1 MSTYWIIGSDGRTYG
16 PADLATAQRWV
27 AEGRI
32 VASTQVARSPDGPW
46 SDATL
51 VPELAQA
58 FGAEPAA
65 ETAPEPA
72 ASPAAPTAPPTQPV
86 QPAVP
91 VGWPPAGVA
100 IPQLVS
106 GIFNL
111 IVGAGW
117 LFTCFGVVLTVP
129 LVILGV
135 KELLAYSRARTAK
148 PLDYLESTRT
158 MAILD
163 ICTVLTGNLGSA
175 VCGIVILTQLGE
187 AERQLTVDRR

>member
-1 MSTYWIIGSDGRTYG
+1 
-16 PADLATAQRWV
+16 
-27 AEGRI
+27 
-32 VASTQVARSPDGPW
+32 
-46 SDATL
+46 
-51 VPELAQA
+51 
-58 FGAEPAA
+58 
-65 ETAPEPA
+65 
-72 ASPAAPTAPPTQPV
+72 
-86 QPAVP
+86 
-91 VGWPPAGVA
+91 VG

>member
-46 SDATL
+46 NDATL

-58 FGAEPAA
+58 FGAEPPA
-65 ETAPEPA
+65 EPA
-72 ASPAAPTAPPTQPV
+72 ASPGTPTAPPTQPV
-86 QPAVP
+86 QPVIPA
-91 VGWPPAGVA
+91 GWPPNA
-100 IPQLVS
+100 IGISQLVS

-111 IVGAGW
+111 IAGAGW

-187 AERQLTVDRR
+187 AERQLTADRR

>member
-1 MSTYWIIGSDGRTYG
+1 MNTYWIIGSDGRTYG
-16 PADLATAQRWV
+16 PTDLTTARRWV

-32 VASTQVARSPDGPW
+32 VASTQVGRSPDGPW
-46 SDATL
+46 GDATL
-51 VPELAQA
+51 VPEFAQA
-58 FGAEPAA
+58 FGEEP
-65 ETAPEPA
+65 PEDPA
-72 ASPAAPTAPPTQPV
+72 QAHTPAVPAAPPTQPV
-86 QPAVP
+86 QPPVP
-91 VGWPPAGVA
+91 AGWPPDPIGVS
-100 IPQLVS
+100 QLVS

-135 KELLAYSRARTAK
+135 KELLAYSRARTTK
-148 PLDYLESTRT
+148 PIDYLESTRT

-175 VCGIVILTQLGE
+175 VCGIVILTQLGD
-187 AERQLTVDRR
+187 AERRLTADLR